1 MSVVMPGSDGRARMV
16 RASLRLVAALLV
28 GSAVAACAP
37 RNKLAPIAP
46 ATAPV
51 LEHAVFMD
59 YDGNGVEPSTTAR
72 ARVLSDTA
80 YLRYVDRVISHMAA
94 DTHSVT
100 VDSGGKGTRHVL
112 IYLQGGMNHL
122 TAGTRTSALLLEA
135 IRADSDSAG
144 RTFPIFVNWN
154 SSLVSTLQERLG
166 AVRVKGRTVPVVSQ
180 ALVLS
185 SDLIAGVARYPFVW
199 SRAAFD
205 GPDRFANTL
214 PALDTATVG
223 RNPRERA
230 FLTSSVAINSADH
243 PTAIAVSR
251 AAFHRTKREWLLH
264 HVPSLVLAV
273 VPTRCFVNCRW
284 NDARA
289 GIATWLPPKAFT
301 TLLLSGL
308 GKPAW
313 EMMHRRT
320 NLAFQ
325 RDARRLARADIVA
338 APHPNDGAVGVL
350 LARLGEQVQRDT
362 LAYEITV
369 IGHSMGAIMANEMV
383 RRRPDLPWR
392 HIVFMAGAASMREFS
407 LGVLPYLQRAADDGR
422 PADFYDL
429 TLHPF
434 SDLRGWVGP
443 QALKPA
449 SALLPYGSLLEY
461 VDRYFV
467 NDETRLEY
475 TTGKYRNFAESAYI
489 IPAGPVRGRVHLKA
503 FGYRSGTGCDV
514 VRDLP
519 YEHAHFQD
527 PRVPFWRPSFWSPG
541 LTTCT
546 GPTPRPL
553 SPPSKGVS

>member
-1 MSVVMPGSDGRARMV
+1 MLLLGVS
-16 RASLRLVAALLV
+16 AALMGCV
-28 GSAVAACAP
+28 P
-37 RNKLAPIAP
+37 RNAVAPIAP
-46 ATAPV
+46 ATVPV

-59 YDGNGVEPSTTAR
+59 YDGNGVEPSTSSR
-72 ARVLSDTA
+72 ARVLTDTA
-80 YLRYVDRVISHMAA
+80 YLRYVDRIMAHMAA

-100 VDSGGKGTRHVL
+100 VDSASGRSTRRVL

-122 TAGTRTSALLLEA
+122 QAGMRTSARLLDA
-135 IRADSDSAG
+135 IRSDSGDAG
-144 RTFPIFVNWN
+144 RTYPIFINWN

-166 AVRVKGRTVPVVSQ
+166 AVRIRGRTVPVASQ
-180 ALVLS
+180 AFVLS
-185 SDLIAGVARYPFVW
+185 SDLLAGVARYPFVW
-199 SRAAFD
+199 TRAAFD
-205 GPDRFANTL
+205 GPARFANDL
-214 PALDTATVG
+214 RALDSATIG
-223 RNPRERA
+223 RSPRERA
-230 FLTSSVAINSADH
+230 FLASSVAIDSRDH
-243 PTAIAVSR
+243 PAAIAVSR

-264 HVPSLVLAV
+264 HVPSLVFAV

-284 NDARA
+284 RDARA
-289 GIATWLPPKAFT
+289 GVVTWLPPKAFT

-325 RDARRLARADIVA
+325 RDERRLRRSDVVA

-362 LAYEITV
+362 LAYELTV
-369 IGHSMGAIMANEMV
+369 IGHSMGTIMANEMV

-392 HIVFMAGAASMREFS
+392 HIVFLAGAASMREFS
-407 LGVLPYLQRAADDGR
+407 VGVLPYLQRAVDAGR
-422 PADFYDL
+422 PADFYNL
-429 TLHPF
+429 TLHPYA
-434 SDLRGWVGP
+434 DLRGWVGP

-489 IPAGPVRGRVHLKA
+489 IEAGPVRGRVHLKA
-503 FGYRSGTGCDV
+503 FGYRSGTGCDAA
-514 VRDLP
+514 RDLP

-527 PRVPFWRPSFWSPG
+527 PRVPFWRPAFWHPARG
-541 LTTCT
+541 TCAE
-546 GPTPRPL
+546 GDRRA
-553 SPPSKGVS
+553 PPSAPAAPPR